1 MEGIHY
7 FCFIITLQRK
17 CDAEEE
23 RNKQMA
29 REVERKE
36 EEEEGKEAVEEG
48 EQEERGTGEG

>member
-36 EEEEGKEAVEEG
+36 EGKKGKGAVEEG